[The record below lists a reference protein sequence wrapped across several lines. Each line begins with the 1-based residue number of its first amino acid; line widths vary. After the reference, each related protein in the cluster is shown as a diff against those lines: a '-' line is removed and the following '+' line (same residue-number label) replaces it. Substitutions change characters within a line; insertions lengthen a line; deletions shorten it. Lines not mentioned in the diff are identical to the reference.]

1 MDYEISMMK
10 KFFLFMVISAFFG
23 GGSVVAA
30 GCVEVG
36 REVATQE
43 NGVLV
48 RLKPVVQDGKDM
60 CMVVVVVPARDGK
73 KLRRVEVF
81 VPNN

>member
-1 MDYEISMMK
+1 MK
-10 KFFLFMVISAFFG
+10 KFFLFIMISIFLGADF
-23 GGSVVAA
+23 VVAA

-36 REVATQE
+36 KKIATQE

-48 RLKPVVQDGKDM
+48 RLKPVVQDGKNM
-60 CMVVVVVPARDGK
+60 CMVVIVVPARDGE

>member
-1 MDYEISMMK
+1 MMK
-10 KFFLFMVISAFFG
+10 KFFLFMMISIFG
-23 GGSVVAA
+23 GADSVVAA

-36 REVATQE
+36 KKIATQE

-48 RLKPVVQDGKDM
+48 RLKPVVQDGKNM
-60 CMVVVVVPARDGK
+60 CMVVVVVPARDGEK
-73 KLRRVEVF
+73 PRRVEVF